1 LAAAPRAVP
10 DSLALDYARLLIV
23 EERQLAQSL
32 AVAHNLAAYLVTT
45 LAQELVRAVRGSTS
59 LDTKPFGLS
68 RPRSH
73 RDRQRM
79 VAYDPVP
86 LSARG
91 LFSAR
96 VCQW

>member
-1 LAAAPRAVP
+1 MAAAPRAVP
-10 DSLALDYARLLIV
+10 DSLTLGYAHPLFV

-32 AVAHNLAAYLVTT
+32 AVAHDLAAYLVATS
-45 LAQELVRAVRGSTS
+45 AQELVRPIKVYTS